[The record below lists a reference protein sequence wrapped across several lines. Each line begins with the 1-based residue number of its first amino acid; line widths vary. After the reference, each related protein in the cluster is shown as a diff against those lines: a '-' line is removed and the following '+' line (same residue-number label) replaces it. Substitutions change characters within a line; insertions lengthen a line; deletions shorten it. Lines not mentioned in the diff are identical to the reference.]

1 MTGLK
6 PAELALTEEEA
17 FALLSLAMTSPAKLD
32 VTSEKAIRKLA
43 EYCKNSHHSRFGDEP
58 APVGLAL

>member
-17 FALLSLAMTSPAKLD
+17 FALLSLAMTSPSRLD
-32 VTSEKAIRKLA
+32 VTSEKALRKLA
-43 EYCKNSHHSRFGDEP
+43 EYCKNSYHSRFNDES
-58 APVGLAL
+58 APVGIAL